1 MLMKGRTT
9 MTTDNFP
16 LIDCSNIQR
25 YFEMAGIPVV
35 NIPKFRGN
43 LNHVEGVCNG
53 DVKFK
58 IAFAGD
64 DKVKVQAG
72 SIIKFINTTDL

>member
-1 MLMKGRTT
+1 MRGRTT

-16 LIDCSNIQR
+16 LIDCSNLQQ

-35 NIPKFRGN
+35 NIPKFRGT
-43 LNHVEGVCNG
+43 LNQVEGICNG

-64 DKVKVQAG
+64 DKIKVQAG
-72 SIIKFINTTDL
+72 NITRYINTNDV